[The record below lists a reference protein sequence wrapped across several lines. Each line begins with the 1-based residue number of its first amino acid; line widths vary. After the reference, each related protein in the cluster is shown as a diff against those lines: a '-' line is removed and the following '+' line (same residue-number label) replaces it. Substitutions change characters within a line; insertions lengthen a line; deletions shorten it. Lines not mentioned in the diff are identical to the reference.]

1 MNLEYGV
8 PQGSILGPLLF
19 LVMVADLPEYVTQ
32 ETHNDV
38 TANMVCY
45 ADDCSLYAS
54 SKSTDSLKKNLE
66 IMSDRMIAYCSLSG
80 LVINEEKTQMM
91 CSGIKQSSDFTVRVG
106 KIIIQPSKELDLL
119 GITYDSNLITKP
131 YLNRLATEAKT
142 RAAIIKR
149 LSYSVPP
156 HLLRTFTNGLLIG
169 KIMASAPAAIPYKI
183 IPECTSNY
191 KETQNRG
198 SSTITEEIN
207 MSIKNAARTITGT
220 KLSDKVPSKCVLNK
234 AGLKSLNEMVASASA
249 ILVWKSKHFMDPL
262 GKHLFPI
269 LNINSAHIHDT
280 RSTKC
285 DKIRVPV
292 PGYTE
297 LAVNLMATAWNEN
310 SDLRNASTLGSAKI
324 AAKKWAKTLST

>member
-91 CSGIKQSSDFTVRVG
+91 CSGIKQGIHFTVRVG
-106 KIIIQPSKELDLL
+106 NSIIKPSKELDLL
-119 GITYDSNLITKP
+119 GITYDSNLTTTP
-131 YLNRLATEAKT
+131 YLNRLATEVKT

-156 HLLRTFTNGLLIG
+156 HLLKTFTNGLLIG
-169 KIMASAPAAIPYKI
+169 KIMALAPAAIPYKI
-183 IPECTSNY
+183 QLECTPNY
-191 KETQNRG
+191 KETQNKG
-198 SSTITEEIN
+198 SSTIIERIN
-207 MSIKNAARTITGT
+207 MSIKSAARTITGT
-220 KLSDKVPSKCVLNK
+220 KLSDKVSSKYVLNK

-269 LNINSAHIHDT
+269 LNINPILHGLWE
-280 RSTKC
+280 
-285 DKIRVPV
+285 IR
-292 PGYTE
+292 
-297 LAVNLMATAWNEN
+297 
-310 SDLRNASTLGSAKI
+310 
-324 AAKKWAKTLST
+324 